1 MKLIYNYIDY
11 RQYLADYYQEKKD
24 TTRHFSYRYFAQ
36 RANIKSPAFLKDVI
50 LGKRNLTSDVTEKC
64 IVALNLN
71 KKEGRFFRHLVLF
84 NQAKSASEKQDAY
97 SVMLS
102 MMHSVNEYQLTKKQ
116 YVYFEKWYYSV
127 VRELVCIHDFKD
139 NFDLLA
145 QSVKPSITTAEA
157 RKAVALL
164 CDLSLIT
171 KQADN
176 TYKQQDLAI
185 TSDDPMVAL
194 ARRSLNSE
202 MLMLAKN
209 ANETIPVAERNIS
222 GITMGISKACYDVLL
237 AEMAAFK
244 ERIKAI
250 VNQDTASTHVYQL
263 NMQLFPLSTIVVSPD
278 DPDRSLDI

>member
-11 RQYLADYYQEKKD
+11 RQYLADYYQEKKE

-116 YVYFEKWYYSV
+116 CVYFEKWYYSV
-127 VRELVCIHDFKD
+127 IRELVCIHDFKD
-139 NFDLLA
+139 NFNLLA
-145 QSVKPSITTAEA
+145 QSVRPSITTAEA
-157 RKAVALL
+157 RKAVAQL
-164 CDLSLIT
+164 CDLSLII

-209 ANETIPVAERNIS
+209 ANETISVSERNIS
-222 GITMGISKACYDVLL
+222 GITMGISLACYDVLL

-263 NMQLFPLSTIVVSPD
+263 NMQLFPLSTDLALPD
-278 DPDRSLDI
+278 VPKRSIDI

>member
-1 MKLIYNYIDY
+1 MKLIYTYIDY
-11 RQYLADYYQEKKD
+11 RKYLADYYQEKKE

-71 KKEGRFFRHLVLF
+71 KKESRFFRHLVLF

-102 MMHSVNEYQLTKKQ
+102 MMNSINEHHLTKKQ
-116 YVYFEKWYYSV
+116 YIYFEKWYYSV
-127 VRELVCIHDFKD
+127 IRELVCIHDFKD
-139 NFDLLA
+139 NFELLA
-145 QSVKPSITTAEA
+145 HSVYPSITTAEA

-164 CDLSLIT
+164 CDLSLIV
-171 KQADN
+171 KQKDN

-185 TSDDPMVAL
+185 TSDDLMVAL
-194 ARRSLNSE
+194 ARRSFNSE

-209 ANETIPVAERNIS
+209 ANETLPVSERNIS

-237 AEMAAFK
+237 AEMASFK
-244 ERIKAI
+244 ERIKSI
-250 VNQDTASTHVYQL
+250 VNQDTTSTHVYQL
-263 NMQLFPLSTIVVSPD
+263 NMQLFPLST
-278 DPDRSLDI
+278 DPELPNDPERSVDI

>member
-1 MKLIYNYIDY
+1 MKLIYTYIDY
-11 RQYLADYYQEKKD
+11 RKYLADYYQEKKD

-64 IVALNLN
+64 IAALNLN
-71 KKEGRFFRHLVLF
+71 KKESRFFRHLVLF

-102 MMHSVNEYQLTKKQ
+102 MMNSVNEYHLTKKQ
-116 YVYFEKWYYSV
+116 YIYFEKWYYSV
-127 VRELVCIHDFKD
+127 IRELVCIHDFKD

-145 QSVKPSITTAEA
+145 QSVKPSISTAEA
-157 RKAVALL
+157 RKAVTLL
-164 CDLSLIT
+164 CDLSLIS
-171 KQADN
+171 KQKDN

-194 ARRSLNSE
+194 ARRSFNSE

-209 ANETIPVAERNIS
+209 ANETHPVSERNIS

-237 AEMAAFK
+237 AEITSFK
-244 ERIKAI
+244 ERIKSI
-250 VNQDTASTHVYQL
+250 VNQDTSSTHVYQL
-263 NMQLFPLSTIVVSPD
+263 NIQLFPLSTDPESPD
-278 DPDRSLDI
+278 DPERSVVI

>member
-1 MKLIYNYIDY
+1 MNLIYTYIDY
-11 RQYLADYYQEKKD
+11 RKYLADYYQEKKE

-64 IVALNLN
+64 IIALNLN

-97 SVMLS
+97 SVILS
-102 MMHSVNEYQLTKKQ
+102 MMNSVNEYQLTKKQ
-116 YVYFEKWYYSV
+116 YIYFEKWYYSV
-127 VRELVCIHDFKD
+127 IRELVCIYDFKD

-145 QSVKPSITTAEA
+145 RSVKPSITTAEA
-157 RKAVALL
+157 RKAVAVL
-164 CDLSLIT
+164 CDLSLLIR
-171 KQADN
+171 QEDS

-194 ARRSLNSE
+194 ARRSFNSE

-209 ANETIPVAERNIS
+209 ANETISVTERNIS
-222 GITMGISKACYDVLL
+222 GITMGISKACYDVIL

-250 VNQDTASTHVYQL
+250 VNQDAACTHVYQL
-263 NMQLFPLSTIVVSPD
+263 NMQLFPLSADPATPD
-278 DPDRSLDI
+278 DSERRVAV

>member
-1 MKLIYNYIDY
+1 MKLIYTYIDY
-11 RQYLADYYQEKKD
+11 RKYLADYYQEKKE

-36 RANIKSPAFLKDVI
+36 RASIKSPAFLKDVI

-84 NQAKSASEKQDAY
+84 NQAKSAAEKQDAY

-102 MMHSVNEYQLTKKQ
+102 MMNSVNEHHLTKKQ
-116 YVYFEKWYYSV
+116 YIYFEKWYYSV
-127 VRELVCIHDFKD
+127 IRELVCIHDFKG

-164 CDLSLIT
+164 CDLSLIIR
-171 KQADN
+171 QADN

-185 TSDDPMVAL
+185 TSDDAMVAL
-194 ARRSLNSE
+194 ARRSFNSE

-209 ANETIPVAERNIS
+209 ANETFPVSERNIS

-237 AEMAAFK
+237 AEVAAFK

-250 VNQDTASTHVYQL
+250 VNQDTESSHVYQL
-263 NMQLFPLSTIVVSPD
+263 NIQLFPLSTDLTSPV
-278 DPDRSLDI
+278 DPKRSIDI

>member
-1 MKLIYNYIDY
+1 MKLIYTYIDY
-11 RQYLADYYQEKKD
+11 RKYLADYYQEKKNS
-24 TTRHFSYRYFAQ
+24 TRHFSYRYFAQ

-64 IVALNLN
+64 IAALNLN
-71 KKEGRFFRHLVLF
+71 KKESRFFRHLVLF
-84 NQAKSASEKQDAY
+84 NQAKSSAEKQDAY

-102 MMHSVNEYQLTKKQ
+102 MMNSVNEHQLTKKQ
-116 YVYFEKWYYSV
+116 YIYFEKWYYSV
-127 VRELVCIHDFKD
+127 IRELLCIYDFKD
-139 NFDLLA
+139 NFELIA
-145 QSVKPSITTAEA
+145 QSVYPPITPAEA

-164 CDLSLIT
+164 SDLALIVR
-171 KQADN
+171 QADN

-194 ARRSLNSE
+194 ARRSFNSE

-209 ANETIPVAERNIS
+209 ANETIPASQRNIS
-222 GITMGISKACYDVLL
+222 GITMGISRACYDVLL

-250 VNQDTASTHVYQL
+250 VNQDTSSTHVYQL
-263 NMQLFPLSTIVVSPD
+263 NMQLFPLSTDLVSRD
-278 DPDRSLDI
+278 DREGSIDV